1 MRSLFGT
8 FALLNGKLY
17 FTPDHSSDIFRNL
30 SNQYKDG
37 ILVPESM
44 IDGIEDGDQGE
55 VILKFGITK
64 VTIEQIRTVWCE
76 VI

>member
-1 MRSLFGT
+1 MT
-8 FALLNGKLY
+8 IK
-17 FTPDHSSDIFRNL
+17 I
-30 SNQYKDG
+30 
-37 ILVPESM
+37 E
-44 IDGIEDGDQGE
+44 DGIEDGDQGE